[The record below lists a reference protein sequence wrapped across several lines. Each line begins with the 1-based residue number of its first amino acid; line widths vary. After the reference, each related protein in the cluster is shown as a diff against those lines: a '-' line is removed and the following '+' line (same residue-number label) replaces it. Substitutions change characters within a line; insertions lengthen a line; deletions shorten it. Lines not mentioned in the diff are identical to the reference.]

1 MIIQRLF
8 WPVALIGLGVLL
20 LLQNLGLLPGNL
32 WSYFWPALLILV
44 GASLV
49 FGRAARREPLDDS
62 VSLDGAGSAQITFE
76 HGAGV
81 LEVFSGAPA
90 DTLLAGT
97 FTGGVAKR
105 VDRHGDQTQ
114 VVLSM
119 GPDPSWLNFILPW
132 NWAGYRGQE
141 WNVRLNPNPRLAL
154 HFKTGAS
161 EARLDL
167 SDLRVAEMT
176 LETGASSTRVT
187 LPAHAG
193 WTKARLASGAA
204 SVEVVVPADVA
215 ARIHGRVT
223 VGSFHVDQQRFPRRP
238 HGGYE
243 SPDYE
248 TATHRVELDIE
259 GGVGSVVVR

>member
-1 MIIQRLF
+1 MIRRMV
-8 WPVALIGLGVLL
+8 WPIVLIGLGVLL
-20 LLQNLGLLPGNL
+20 LLQNLGWLPVNL
-32 WSYFWPALLILV
+32 WSYFWPALLIVV
-44 GASLV
+44 GAGLI
-49 FGRAARREPLDDS
+49 FGRAARAEPVEDSIGLDE
-62 VSLDGAGSAQITFE
+62 AGSASITFE

-119 GPDPSWLNFILPW
+119 GEEPGWAHFILPW
-132 NWAGYRGQE
+132 NWMGYRGQE

-167 SDLRVAEMT
+167 TDLRVAEVSV
-176 LETGASSTRVT
+176 ETGASSTRLT

-193 WTKARLASGAA
+193 WTKARVASGAA
-204 SVEVVVPADVA
+204 SVEIAVPPGVA
-215 ARIHGRVT
+215 ARIRGTVA
-223 VGSFHVDQQRFPRRP
+223 VGSFHVDQQRFPRRTS
-238 HGGYE
+238 GDYE

-248 TATHRVELDIE
+248 TATHRVELSVE

>member
-1 MIIQRLF
+1 MVQRLF

-20 LLQNLGLLPGNL
+20 LLDNLGYLPGGL
-32 WSYFWPALLILV
+32 WSYLWPALLILV
-44 GASLV
+44 GASLI
-49 FGRAARREPLDDS
+49 FGRAARHEPVDDS

-90 DTLLAGT
+90 DTLLAGS

-114 VVLSM
+114 VLLST
-119 GPDPSWLNFILPW
+119 GPDPGWLSFILPW
-132 NWAGYRGQE
+132 NWMGYRGQE

-161 EARLDL
+161 ETRLDL
-167 SDLRVAEMT
+167 TDLRVAEMT
-176 LETGASSTRVT
+176 LETGASSTRLT

-193 WTKARLASGAA
+193 WTRARVASGAA
-204 SVEVVVPADVA
+204 SVEVVVPPGVA
-215 ARIHGRVT
+215 ARIHGV
-223 VGSFHVDQQRFPRRP
+223 VAIGSFQVDQQRFPRRN
-238 HGGYE
+238 GGYE

-248 TATHRVELDIE
+248 TATHRVELNVE